1 MNKPIRTRFAPSP
14 TGHLHIGGARTA
26 LYNYLFTRQTGGKFI
41 LRLEDT
47 DRKRFVP
54 EAEQEI
60 IDGLHWLG
68 IQWDEGPDIG
78 GPGGPYRQSER
89 KAIYLQFAY
98 ELISLGHAYFCFC
111 SPERLEQ
118 VRQDHMQ
125 KKLQPHYDGTCRLLG
140 QAEAQQRVDAG
151 EAHVIRFKMP
161 DDGAITVTDRLRG
174 EITVE
179 NKNLD
184 DSIIVKS
191 DGLALYHLAAM
202 VDDHLMQI
210 SHVIRGSEWLPSLPL
225 HSHIIRAFGWEE
237 PEWIHLSV
245 FLKPSGKGK
254 MSKRESLDLMK
265 DGYSI
270 FLKDLKPLGYLP
282 ESTINWIALMG
293 WSYDDKTEIFS
304 MQELIEKFS
313 LDHLNPAP
321 AAINFTKFDYY
332 NGVHIRSLGQE
343 DLCDRLSPFFEQAG
357 LEVNSNKLYEVTAV
371 VQERITTLDDAA
383 EVAGFFFR
391 DSVEPDPAN
400 LVGKKM
406 TVQESLQVTR
416 DVLQILETLPDTK
429 LATTEPPMRAYLE
442 SGSWGAG
449 QVFGILRVAVTGQTV
464 SPPLF
469 ESMEII
475 GREVV
480 LKRVK
485 RAIQLLEACAVGD

>member
-1 MNKPIRTRFAPSP
+1 
-14 TGHLHIGGARTA
+14 
-26 LYNYLFTRQTGGKFI
+26 
-41 LRLEDT
+41 
-47 DRKRFVP
+47 
-54 EAEQEI
+54 
-60 IDGLHWLG
+60 
-68 IQWDEGPDIG
+68 
-78 GPGGPYRQSER
+78 
-89 KAIYLQFAY
+89 
-98 ELISLGHAYFCFC
+98 
-111 SPERLEQ
+111 
-118 VRQDHMQ
+118 
-125 KKLQPHYDGTCRLLG
+125 
-140 QAEAQQRVDAG
+140 
-151 EAHVIRFKMP
+151 
-161 DDGAITVTDRLRG
+161 
-174 EITVE
+174 
-179 NKNLD
+179 
-184 DSIIVKS
+184 
-191 DGLALYHLAAM
+191 
-202 VDDHLMQI
+202 
-210 SHVIRGSEWLPSLPL
+210 
-225 HSHIIRAFGWEE
+225 
-237 PEWIHLSV
+237 
-245 FLKPSGKGK
+245 
-254 MSKRESLDLMK
+254 
-265 DGYSI
+265 
-270 FLKDLKPLGYLP
+270 
-282 ESTINWIALMG
+282 MG

-406 TVQESLQVTR
+406 TVQESLQVAR

-442 SGSWGAG
+442 SGPWGAG